1 MFLIFSN
8 IYQLIKIDNNSN
20 LISLGKWLPTEG
32 EFEES
37 WKVCYWW
44 GEAMKRKHVF
54 LDVIEKEVVNLY
66 LSA

>member
-8 IYQLIKIDNNSN
+8 IYQSIKIDNNSN
-20 LISLGKWLPTEG
+20 LISLGKWLPIEG

-37 WKVCYWW
+37 WKVCYCW